1 MSEEL
6 FDEDFM
12 DGPEEMDLDEVE
24 EEAAISFTQD
34 DANADPAKLGLTD
47 AQRKRWSRPAVP
59 AAALDPSQSTLNMQ
73 WLDIDMIGGQPLPAN
88 PNPSK
93 RKMVGARA
101 GQVPV
106 IRIFGVTDAGN
117 SVAAYIH
124 GYTPYGYFGLPD
136 GYEVDGSEE
145 NLAEIRRFLND
156 RLREKVGGRGRGGG
170 GGNAGGAN
178 GNDDAAASAFCHG
191 VQYIDDHS
199 SIMGYSATHT
209 KFLKVFVGMPTMIP
223 KLKTIME
230 SEGHNVPGLRSTNG
244 GGGMG
249 CQLQPF
255 ECNVPFVLR
264 FMIDRDITG
273 AGWLTL
279 PEGTYS
285 LRRNEAQK
293 QTHCQ
298 LEVDVAFNEIVAH
311 KPEGEWNKIAP
322 LRVLSLD
329 IECQGRKGHFPEAE
343 QDPVIQIANAV
354 SVYGN
359 NDGPIVQN
367 VFTLKGCL
375 PIVGAQVIPSDT
387 EEDMLLKWRAFLQAA
402 DADIITGYNVQVSL
416 VIVHCGMGLESVLAM
431 AHYSSVQFV
440 YVYQFTHIM
449 FTYHLLSLEFRYSLP
464 PGSC

>member
-156 RLREKVGGRGRGGG
+156 RLREKVGGRG

-402 DADIITGYNVQVSL
+402 DADIITGYNVQVSFCRCSLWDGIGECYCDGVLFLL
-416 VIVHCGMGLESVLAM
+416 VTVISLLTSCLHICFPFRRISIFLTSWIVPRRS
-431 AHYSSVQFV
+431 
-440 YVYQFTHIM
+440 
-449 FTYHLLSLEFRYSLP
+449 
-464 PGSC
+464 

>member
-59 AAALDPSQSTLNMQ
+59 AAALDPSRSTLNMQ

-156 RLREKVGGRGRGGG
+156 RLREKVGGRGGGG

-402 DADIITGYNVQVSL
+402 DADIITGYNVQVSFCHGSL
-416 VIVHCGMGLESVLAM
+416 WDGIGECSCDGLLFHS
-431 AHYSSVQFV
+431 
-440 YVYQFTHIM
+440 IICIC
-449 FTYHLLSLEFRYSLP
+449 LLI
-464 PGSC
+464 

>member
-12 DGPEEMDLDEVE
+12 DGPEEMDLDEAE
-24 EEAAISFTQD
+24 EMEAAISFTQD

-156 RLREKVGGRGRGGG
+156 RLREKVGGRGGGG

-244 GGGMG
+244 GGSMG

-285 LRRNEAQK
+285 LRQNEAQK

-367 VFTLKGCL
+367 VFTLRGCL

-402 DADIITGYNVQVSL
+402 DADIITGYNVQVS
-416 VIVHCGMGLESVLAM
+416 
-431 AHYSSVQFV
+431 F
-440 YVYQFTHIM
+440 
-449 FTYHLLSLEFRYSLP
+449 LSLLVY
-464 PGSC
+464 